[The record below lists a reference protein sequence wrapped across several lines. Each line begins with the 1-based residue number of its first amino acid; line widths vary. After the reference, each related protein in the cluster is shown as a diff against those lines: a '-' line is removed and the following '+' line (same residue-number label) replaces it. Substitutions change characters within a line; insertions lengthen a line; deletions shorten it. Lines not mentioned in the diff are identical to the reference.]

1 MTVQPDLCRT
11 CSKTRLLVLSDSS
24 FTVFQGQEGA
34 RITRLAEDG
43 KPVCF
48 IDEDIQ
54 TLHEAYKRG
63 ARESSKLLG
72 TESLLLGLHNHYHGW
87 GRGCY

>member
-1 MTVQPDLCRT
+1 MSDLVGYPDVTVFSCEGSFFFLYQIPH
-11 CSKTRLLVLSDSS
+11 LL
-24 FTVFQGQEGA
+24 FQGQEGA

-72 TESLLLGLHNHYHGW
+72 TESLLLG
-87 GRGCY
+87 